1 MEPCFLPARAGPVG
15 AGEPHLAAYT
25 DAAQLGTRETRRTRD
40 EDKTGGQAGP
50 ATE

>member
-1 MEPCFLPARAGPVG
+1 MEPGLLPARAGPVG
-15 AGEPHLAAYT
+15 VGEPHLAASL
-25 DAAQLGTRETRRTRD
+25 DAASLGTHETRSTRD